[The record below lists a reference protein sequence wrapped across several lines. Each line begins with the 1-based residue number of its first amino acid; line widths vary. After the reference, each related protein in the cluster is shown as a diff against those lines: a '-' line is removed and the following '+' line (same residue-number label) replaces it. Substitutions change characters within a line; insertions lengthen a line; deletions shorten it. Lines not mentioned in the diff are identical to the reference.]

1 MLIST
6 YKNGF
11 DTKSVVTEDIFAIL
25 SGIKTGRWQDECL
38 PIMNQPDEI
47 KRRDMK
53 KILPNYTISGR
64 FDVGRKNDS
73 LIEHSNLIG
82 IDFDKVENIQG
93 FFNVLKNDP
102 YTFSVFKSVSH
113 TGLCAIV
120 KIEGKRHIDAFLGL
134 AQYYWDTYK
143 ANVDQSCKNVSR
155 IRYVSFDPDLYLN
168 EKSKVFKKYVK
179 TNSHTESNDRIPH
192 SDKRFDFVLRN
203 IEKARIDITGNYT
216 QWIRLGFAIAH
227 QYGKYGLEHF
237 LTISQ
242 FSPQYTKEECEK
254 QYNLCCQYD
263 TNKEKIATI
272 KTFYN
277 EALFN
282 GIEVF
287 TEDEKKMMKA
297 AELAKITGGSI
308 EDAIKIIENEGLI
321 PDEAIIKTVIN
332 QPKKEEKK
340 PNKLDIESVK
350 MFLRK
355 YQIKKN
361 EVTRKYEWKGREMN
375 TEDFNTIYLEAKE
388 AFEKL
393 SNDMFL
399 SIIFSHFTPLYNP
412 IKDYFDSIVWDG
424 KDRIEDL
431 VNSITSDTGDEAY
444 RYSAVRSWLLGII
457 ESVYTDNPN
466 ILQLIFAGKQN
477 TGKSVF
483 FKQLLPQQLKRYF
496 GLSQLDNGK
505 DDQILMCEKLLIL
518 DDEYSGKLKEDAK
531 NIKRMLSAPHF
542 DLREPYGRQNIKM
555 KRIATL
561 CATTNE
567 TQILNDITGNRR
579 ILVLEVTGKFNYELY
594 NSLDKEQVFAQLVHL
609 HKEGYVAELDDI
621 MIDLIKEYTHG
632 RNSEPNREEECLEKL
647 FHSPENHD
655 GYSYLTNTEIIA
667 IIYEKMKIQLY
678 PRKMGM
684 TLNELG
690 YLRLKKN
697 KLWKYKI
704 TPKS

>member
-11 DTKSVVTEDIFAIL
+11 DTKSVVTEDISAIL

-38 PIMNQPDEI
+38 PIMNEPNEVQ
-47 KRRDMK
+47 RRELK
-53 KILPNYTISGR
+53 KYLPNYTISGR
-64 FDVGRKNDS
+64 FDVGRKDNS

-82 IDFDKVENIQG
+82 IDFDHIENINGLVNQ
-93 FFNVLKNDP
+93 LKYDP
-102 YTFSVFKSVSH
+102 YTFAVFKSVSH
-113 TGLCAIV
+113 TGVCAIV
-120 KIEGKRHIDAFLGL
+120 KIDGKKHLDSFNGL
-134 AQYYWDTYK
+134 AQYYWDNMRVK
-143 ANVDQSCKNVSR
+143 IDPSCKNLSR
-155 IRYVSFDPDLYLN
+155 IRYVSFDPDLFIN
-168 EKSKVFKKYVK
+168 DKSKVFKAYIQENKNK
-179 TNSHTESNDRIPH
+179 NDERIPH
-192 SDKRFDFVLRN
+192 SDKRFGFVLKN
-203 IEKARIDITGNYT
+203 IEKAEKDITGNYVT
-216 QWIRLGFAIAH
+216 WVKLGFAIAH
-227 QYGKYGLEHF
+227 QYGKHGLEF
-237 LTISQ
+237 FKAISR
-242 FSPQYTKEECEK
+242 FSTLYTEDECIE
-254 QYNLCCQYD
+254 QYD
-263 TNKEKIATI
+263 YCCRKAPDNKNPITI
-272 KTFYN
+272 KSFYS
-277 EALFN
+277 EALFQ
-282 GIEVF
+282 GIEVY
-287 TEDEKKMMKA
+287 TEDEKLMIKA
-297 AELAKITGGSI
+297 TKVAKDTGMSLQQAK
-308 EDAIKIIENEGLI
+308 EMIENEGII
-321 PDEAIIKTVIN
+321 PDDAIIDKVYKE
-332 QPKKEEKK
+332 PKKEEKK
-340 PNKLDIESVK
+340 PNRLDIESVK

-431 VNSITSDTGDEAY
+431 VNSITSDTGDAAY

-483 FKQLLPQQLKRYF
+483 FKQLLPEQLKRYF

-594 NSLDKEQVFAQLVHL
+594 NSIDKEQVFAQLIHL

-647 FHSPENHD
+647 FYSPENHD